1 VCDTLPRQRV
11 TTRDI
16 GWDMPIPWRVILT
29 HGPAI
34 VSAAQSLFANQ
45 SKRANERQQ
54 GLDARLDQLEKAS
67 VESARLLQELAQ
79 QVQALTLAEQD
90 LQKRVL
96 LAVTVGAVGV
106 LVGIAAAFVAFL
118 R

>member
-1 VCDTLPRQRV
+1 
-11 TTRDI
+11 
-16 GWDMPIPWRVILT
+16 
-29 HGPAI
+29 
-34 VSAAQSLFANQ
+34 
-45 SKRANERQQ
+45 
-54 GLDARLDQLEKAS
+54 
-67 VESARLLQELAQ
+67 
-79 QVQALTLAEQD
+79 VQALTLAEQD